1 MPLGGLVGYHR
12 QPYYPPNHSKQ
23 IKRASQHRG
32 SLKKIFLKTKR
43 QYFDYAKRS
52 IFDFNGI
59 GGQFTIE
66 AVQVDSRAKYA
77 MKINEIKQAC
87 IHLSGRKGD
96 KMEKFKKYAEI
107 LKDFSK
113 DMELWKTC
121 EEDDIADAER
131 KYNQNALP
139 EQIKKIRSEYAKK
152 YVLVRENAL
161 TKVRNETKSIKQRNQ
176 GKFKPDFVDLE
187 LLKELNAINMAGI
200 PMTES
205 EITAYCRRALASR
218 SSFCVRAVQNIAK
231 KSNIRLNVPT
241 EDTAVQVIDA
251 ADKRLRKIISI
262 YDGEFKF
269 GDKNKDQ
276 SLIMDSHGWG
286 DSGFLGRLEKE
297 YQSATLEDIKIS
309 QMSRKEFETKS
320 AVARVEQMK
329 KPVESVEIGE
339 DIGIRAKDDGS
350 KSVAAQYAKKYSQKM
365 LQAIPES
372 NPEFE

>member
-1 MPLGGLVGYHR
+1 
-12 QPYYPPNHSKQ
+12 
-23 IKRASQHRG
+23 
-32 SLKKIFLKTKR
+32 
-43 QYFDYAKRS
+43 
-52 IFDFNGI
+52 
-59 GGQFTIE
+59 
-66 AVQVDSRAKYA
+66 
-77 MKINEIKQAC
+77 
-87 IHLSGRKGD
+87 
-96 KMEKFKKYAEI
+96 MEKFKKYAEI

-152 YVLVRENAL
+152 YALVRENAL

-205 EITAYCRRALASR
+205 EITAYCRRALASC

-251 ADKRLRKIISI
+251 ADKRLREIISI

-269 GDKNKDQ
+269 GDRNKDQ

-365 LQAIPES
+365 LQATPES